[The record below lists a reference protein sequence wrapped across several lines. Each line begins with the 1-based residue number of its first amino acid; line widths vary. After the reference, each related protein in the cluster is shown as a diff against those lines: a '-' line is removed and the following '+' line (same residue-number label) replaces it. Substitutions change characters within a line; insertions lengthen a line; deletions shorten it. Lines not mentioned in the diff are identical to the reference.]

1 MGRLWFIEQMGVWTK
16 LVCTHIL
23 QDGKM
28 AVTLWFCCA
37 DGCVYKNNLYPLGA
51 TWEDG
56 CDFDCQCIDGTTG
69 LYQCT
74 AKWVM
79 THHSFSFPFFLSLT
93 LPLTFSL
100 SLSVCMFVSR
110 SSFLSF
116 HLICL
121 CTCHMSSLSDTV
133 RASWFISL
141 PICPPSLFPLP
152 SPPSCPFLIICLC
165 KSVSPSSFR
174 PSVCCF
180 FPCYYRSLLYSAIL
194 WSWADSLCVTCG
206 LFYHACWVILVFPQ
220 STELVHALQD
230 LLCAYVIFLHAYMPG
245 WPLSSSE
252 GLLWSP
258 HRNWSCR
265 NVGVGT
271 TPST

>member
-16 LVCTHIL
+16 LVCTHTL

-74 AKWVM
+74 AKWVL

-100 SLSVCMFVSR
+100 SLSVCMFVSW

-121 CTCHMSSLSDTV
+121 CACHMSSLSDTV
-133 RASWFISL
+133 RASRFISL

-152 SPPSCPFLIICLC
+152 SPPSCPF
-165 KSVSPSSFR
+165 
-174 PSVCCF
+174 
-180 FPCYYRSLLYSAIL
+180 
-194 WSWADSLCVTCG
+194 
-206 LFYHACWVILVFPQ
+206 
-220 STELVHALQD
+220 
-230 LLCAYVIFLHAYMPG
+230 
-245 WPLSSSE
+245 
-252 GLLWSP
+252 
-258 HRNWSCR
+258 
-265 NVGVGT
+265 
-271 TPST
+271 